1 MRLTLLA
8 ACAAALLASPAF
20 AQDWVMDRGASA
32 VEFEATAFNA
42 PLTGRFETFSAQ
54 IRLDPADL
62 SDARIEAVVNT
73 ASFALSDSQYRSNV
87 SGGPGLAVA
96 DHPEARF
103 TSEEIRAVEG
113 GYEAVGT
120 LTIKGESNPLTLP
133 FTLTVD
139 GDRATAEG
147 LFVLNRAAFGVG
159 GGDWGDVGPSVSV
172 TVHIEADRAQQ
183 PLEPA

>member
-8 ACAAALLASPAF
+8 ACATALLASPAF

-32 VEFEATAFNA
+32 VDFEATAFNS
-42 PLTGRFETFSAQ
+42 PLTGQFATFSAQ

-62 SDARIEAVVNT
+62 SDARIEASVDT
-73 ASFALSDSQYRSNV
+73 SSFALSDSQYRSNV
-87 SGGPGLAVA
+87 SGGSGLAVA
-96 DHPEARF
+96 AHPEARF
-103 TSEEIRAVEG
+103 VSDDIRAVDG

-120 LTIKGESNPLTLP
+120 LMIKGESNPLTLP
-133 FTLTVD
+133 FTLTIE

-147 LFVLNRAAFGVG
+147 EFEIARSAFGVG

-172 TVHIEADRAQQ
+172 TVHIEADRAQE
-183 PLEPA
+183 PVEPA